1 MPVSSRKRR
10 SSSRT
15 LGSLSAHGGAGG
27 GGGSSVDLP
36 LIVGSGALEHLWTHN
51 AESALMDS
59 HEWKLVRVQSEP
71 LQLDQNILSA
81 HMDDHIFQY
90 HGASYCNC
98 FVFVM
103 ETGIWRGK
111 LEADLAVFQSADTG

>member
-1 MPVSSRKRR
+1 MLVSSTKRC
-10 SSSRT
+10 SSSET
-15 LGSLSAHGGAGG
+15 LGGLSAHGG
-27 GGGSSVDLP
+27 GSGVDLP
-36 LIVGSGALEHLWTHN
+36 LIVGSGALEHLWTHH